1 MMSVIWTT
9 PRTWVTGELVT
20 AALLNTHLRD
30 NMDYLKAEADR
41 YWNQTALVAAASY
54 STTSTTF
61 VDVDGVNLAGTI
73 VTRGGPVLFAVSSA
87 WKHSN
92 LGMDCAL
99 DLWLN
104 GARIGG
110 GYGVSLMHAAG
121 ANLYQPLSWLTVQ
134 ALPAGTHSFRL
145 QWRTNSGTLTMGTLV
160 PVTLLALELA

>member
-1 MMSVIWTT
+1 M
-9 PRTWVTGELVT
+9 
-20 AALLNTHLRD
+20 
-30 NMDYLKAEADR
+30 
-41 YWNQTALVAAASY
+41 
-54 STTSTTF
+54 
-61 VDVDGVNLAGTI
+61 NLAGTI

-92 LGMDCAL
+92 VGMDCAL

-104 GARIGG
+104 GVRIGG

-145 QWRTNSGTLTMGTLV
+145 QWRTNSGTLSMGTLV